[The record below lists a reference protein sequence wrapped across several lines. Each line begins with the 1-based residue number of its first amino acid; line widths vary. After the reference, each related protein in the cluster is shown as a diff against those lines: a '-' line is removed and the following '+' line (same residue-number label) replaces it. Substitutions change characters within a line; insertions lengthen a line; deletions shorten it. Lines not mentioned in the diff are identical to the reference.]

1 MTDNIRVRLLSQIK
15 RKDSDNWIQGIL
27 KGGLAIILYPFIF
40 LIGLVIIFFALV
52 ISVFQK
58 RDNTDK
64 TDNKVTV
71 EPWAILTEFNGV
83 TVWKKYKGE
92 IRFGPVYVEI
102 KTEPIIPGL
111 ENKIFGDWLY
121 THGHG
126 LFLQQWTRIDSPNTS
141 LVYLDT
147 KDKKLINLKESIN
160 SVTWDMVKL
169 TDKKLELKCDTGDRI
184 LNYEIE
190 V

>member
-15 RKDSDNWIQGIL
+15 KKDSDNWIQGIL

-40 LIGLVIIFFALV
+40 VIGLVIMFSALV
-52 ISVFQK
+52 ISIFQK

-64 TDNKVTV
+64 ANNKFAE
-71 EPWAILTEFNGV
+71 EPWTILTEFNGV
-83 TVWKKYKGE
+83 TVWKKYRGE
-92 IRFGPVYVEI
+92 IRFGPVYLDI
-102 KTEPIIPGL
+102 KTEPIIFGL

-121 THGHG
+121 AHGQG
-126 LFLQQWTRIDSPNTS
+126 LFLQQWNAIDSPNTS
-141 LVYLDT
+141 LVYLHT
-147 KDKKLINLKESIN
+147 KDKKLINIKDSIN
-160 SVTWDMVKL
+160 SVTWDMVRL
-169 TDKKLELKCDTGDRI
+169 TDKTLDLKCDTGDKI